1 MIETIKYYYYYPDF
15 TVSVASLV
23 ETVILLID
31 FLKLSNVV
39 PGEQWMHGLPNLEK
53 GSTWSGNVDRLV
65 WFKLL
70 LSRYILAIKTWIGLL
85 K

>member
-53 GSTWSGNVDRLV
+53 GSTGSGNVDR
-65 WFKLL
+65 
-70 LSRYILAIKTWIGLL
+70 
-85 K
+85 